1 MGSVLDI
8 HSGHH
13 SLFPQAQTLTRKT
26 DHGSAPNP
34 IVPGPV
40 TGDCDPANRV
50 DAQLPEGVKP
60 IRSFSP
66 STTGAQGRFLAP
78 ALIFAAV
85 FLAYLNSFRG
95 AFQFDDYNVIV
106 DNGRVHGLAAW
117 LGDLGG
123 IRPLLKL
130 SYTLNWMA
138 GPGPWGFHLVNLAIH
153 GANGI
158 LAIAL
163 LSRLAS
169 DEKNSYWMALSAALI
184 FVLHPV
190 QTEAV
195 TYICGRSTSLMTL
208 FYFAS
213 LVAYLRSRERAS
225 KAWNLF
231 SVLLFLLACLT
242 KETALTLPLALLL
255 LERASGGWKGLKFAL
270 RATSAHWIL
279 LCILCI
285 GMALHPVQRALL
297 ATSFSTR
304 SIPMNLLNQIQ
315 ALGYL
320 LRAWCWPAHLNI
332 DPCLPQAIHLAW
344 PIAVQAALWL
354 GLLGLGLFSLR
365 SRPWLGFGLLWFFLH
380 LIPTNSFIPRLDL
393 VNERQLYLPSL
404 GLALV
409 LASAAKNFIRRAD
422 LDRQAV
428 VMGAFLLLT
437 SLGARTLLRNRDY
450 QSEITLWRSSVKEA
464 PQNPRAHNNLGY
476 AYLLQGDKTQARKA
490 FEAALALDP
499 GYVKAKANLDALM
512 VESTGR

>member
-1 MGSVLDI
+1 M
-8 HSGHH
+8 
-13 SLFPQAQTLTRKT
+13 
-26 DHGSAPNP
+26 
-34 IVPGPV
+34 
-40 TGDCDPANRV
+40 

-66 STTGAQGRFLAP
+66 STTGAQVRFLAP
-78 ALIFAAV
+78 ALILAAV
-85 FLAYLNSFRG
+85 FLAYLNSFQG

-106 DNGRVHGLAAW
+106 DNARVHGLAAW

-130 SYTLNWMA
+130 SYALNWMA

-158 LAIAL
+158 LVFAL
-163 LSRLAS
+163 SRRLAS
-169 DEKNSYWMALSAALI
+169 DDEGSNWVALSVALV

-208 FYFAS
+208 FYLAS
-213 LVAYLRSRERAS
+213 MVACIRSRETAS
-225 KAWNLF
+225 RAWNLF
-231 SVLLFLLACLT
+231 SALLFLLASLT
-242 KETALTLPLALLL
+242 KETALTLPLALVL
-255 LERASGGWKGLKFAL
+255 LERASGRWKGLKPAL
-270 RATSAHWIL
+270 RATSAHWML

-285 GMALHPVQRALL
+285 GLALHPVQRALL

-304 SIPMNLLNQIQ
+304 GIPMNLLNQIQ

-332 DPCLPQAIHLAW
+332 DPCLPQATHLTW
-344 PIAVQAALWL
+344 PIAGMAALWL
-354 GLLGLGLFSLR
+354 GLLGLGLFSMR

-409 LASAAKNFIRRAD
+409 LASAAKSLIHRAD
-422 LDRQAV
+422 LGRKAV
-428 VMGAFLLLT
+428 VIGALLLLT

-476 AYLLQGDKTQARKA
+476 AYLLQGDKAEAKKA

-499 GYVKAKANLDALM
+499 DYGKARANLDSLG
-512 VESTGR
+512 TD

>member
-1 MGSVLDI
+1 M
-8 HSGHH
+8 
-13 SLFPQAQTLTRKT
+13 
-26 DHGSAPNP
+26 
-34 IVPGPV
+34 
-40 TGDCDPANRV
+40 
-50 DAQLPEGVKP
+50 DAQVPEGVKP
-60 IRSFSP
+60 LRAFFP
-66 STTGAQGRFLAP
+66 RTAGARARFLAP
-78 ALIFAAV
+78 ALILVAV
-85 FLAYLNSFRG
+85 CLAYLNSFWG

-117 LGDLGG
+117 LEDLGG

-130 SYTLNWMA
+130 TYTLNWMA
-138 GPGPWGFHLVNLAIH
+138 GPGPWGFHLANLVIH

-158 LAIAL
+158 LAFA
-163 LSRLAS
+163 LSRRLVSDDEDTDVVAGLCPDITWGARGEGPHLRELAS
-169 DEKNSYWMALSAALI
+169 GKLREQLIGGSRGSGATGRSPSFMASWVALAAALV

-195 TYICGRSTSLMTL
+195 TYICGRSTSLMAM
-208 FYFAS
+208 FYLAS
-213 LVAYLRSRERAS
+213 LMAYLRSRETAS

-255 LERASGGWKGLKFAL
+255 LEGASGRWKGLKPAL
-270 RATSAHWIL
+270 RATSAHWML

-285 GMALHPVQRALL
+285 GLVLHPVQRALL

-304 SIPMNLLNQIQ
+304 SIPLNLLNQVQ

-332 DPCLPQAIHLAW
+332 DPCLPQATHMTW
-344 PIAVQAALWL
+344 TIAGMALLLL

-409 LASAAKNFIRRAD
+409 LVSAARSFIHRAD
-422 LDRQAV
+422 LERKAV
-428 VMGAFLLLT
+428 VMATLLLLT
-437 SLGARTLLRNRDY
+437 ALGVRTLLRNRDY
-450 QSEITLWRSSVKEA
+450 RSEIALWRSSVQEA
-464 PQNPRAHNNLGY
+464 PQNPRAYNNLGY
-476 AYLLQGDKTQARKA
+476 AYLLQGDKLEAKKA
-490 FEAALALDP
+490 FESALALDP
-499 GYVKAKANLDALM
+499 GYVKARKNLAA
-512 VESTGR
+512 TGR